1 MSGQAPRTIDD
12 IARLAGVSKST
23 VSRAL
28 NDSPLISRETKDKI
42 RAIAREY
49 NFHINA
55 PARRLSLRES
65 RTVAFITCAHPGGF
79 MLVDQFGLEI
89 MGGIAQGLAELGYD
103 MMVVHVDQRDSDWAR
118 SYLDSGRVDGFILLA
133 STRKQR
139 NIDILTAANAPF
151 IAWGIPSPDRSH
163 CSVCGDNV
171 AGVRAVTTH
180 VIKSGRKRIAF
191 LGGPA
196 EEMEIKARFA
206 GYRAGL
212 ADAGFPERPE
222 LIHHADYCDAVQI
235 ARAVDRMLEA
245 EPALDAV
252 VTCADV
258 TAVAAI
264 EALRARGR
272 RVPEDVGVTGYDDLS
287 ISAMTNPPLTTV
299 RQCVSTAGRL
309 LAANLVEH
317 LKTGVVTNV
326 TMPAELVV
334 RQSA

>member
-1 MSGQAPRTIDD
+1 MIGNAPRTIDD

-42 RAIAREY
+42 RAIAREH

-65 RTVAFITCAHPGGF
+65 RTVAFVTCAHSCGY

-89 MGGIAQGLAELGYD
+89 MGGIAQGLSELGYD
-103 MMVVHVDQRDSDWAR
+103 MMIVHVDQRDSEWAR
-118 SYLDSGRVDGFILLA
+118 SYLDSGRVDGFILMA

-139 NIDILTAANAPF
+139 NIDNLIAAGAPF
-151 IAWGIPSPDRSH
+151 IAWGIPSPGRSH
-163 CSVCGDNV
+163 CSVSGDNV
-171 AGVRAVTTH
+171 AGGRAATAH
-180 VIKSGRKRIAF
+180 VLKTGRRHAAF

-196 EEMEIKARFA
+196 DEMEVRARFA
-206 GYRAGL
+206 GYRAAL
-212 ADAGFPERPE
+212 AAAGRPERSE
-222 LIHHADYCDAVQI
+222 LVLNVDYCDTVQI
-235 ARAVDRMLEA
+235 AHAVDRLLEV
-245 EPALDAV
+245 EPALDAI

-258 TAVAAI
+258 SAVAVI

-272 RVPEDVGVTGYDDLS
+272 RVPDDVGVTGYDDLS

-299 RQCVSTAGRL
+299 RQCISTAGRL

-326 TMPAELVV
+326 TMPSELVV